1 MILTPTPKLQAL
13 GSLLAISFDEMAA
26 CECRSAAA
34 ARAEITTN
42 VSLALS
48 TCAATGDLLQ
58 PSYPLTVL
66 DRSMAGLI
74 PGSQPVELWGTYTA
88 VTTAPQRHGISADST
103 AAAANVWYI
112 ALAFEFR
119 TRGKALP
126 TLLLLE
132 SDLAPMV
139 DATTLNTASTKPS
152 TVGSYSAV
160 PVGAFLGA
168 GAKLTGEYVVWA
180 GDFLATAA
188 PAMDSSDAPVSDACA
203 AVAVSAWRGSANV
216 TVAPQGTLTYLA
228 PVIGGIALLG
238 EAGKV
243 SESFGHLWSIC

>member
-1 MILTPTPKLQAL
+1 MGISDQLSLNLRTP
-13 GSLLAISFDEMAA
+13 G
-26 CECRSAAA
+26 AA

-74 PGSQPVELWGTYTA
+74 PGSDLVELWGTYTA
-88 VTTAPQRHGISADST
+88 VTTAPQQHESSTDSS

-112 ALAFEFR
+112 ALAFQFR
-119 TRGKALP
+119 TRGKVLP

-139 DATTLNTASTKPS
+139 DATALSTATSKPS

-168 GAKLTGEYVVWA
+168 GAKLIGEYVVWS
-180 GDFLATAA
+180 GDFLKTAP
-188 PAMDSSDAPVSDACA
+188 PADSNDAPVSDACA
-203 AVAVSAWRGSANV
+203 AVALSGWNGSTNV
-216 TVAPQGTLTYLA
+216 TVDPQGTLTHLA
-228 PVIGGIALLG
+228 PMIGGIALLG

-243 SESFGHLWSIC
+243 CESFGHLNL